1 MINYKIFLTEAPSTS
16 RQGVADVRSSK
27 VSLEND
33 PELENSEETDSEF
46 EEFEDFARRKF
57 AEIDRTQIH
66 DGDDDEKS
74 EAVKM
79 TKILFS
85 LGNENPDKF
94 SSEEDFS
101 DNEVSDQMIRTNTIR
116 KEPEPKDIRLVE
128 LDSENNGDSLD
139 NFIEQDSSVYGLDE
153 DELREVPVTFLSV

>member
-1 MINYKIFLTEAPSTS
+1 M
-16 RQGVADVRSSK
+16 ADVRSSE

-66 DGDDDEKS
+66 DDDEKT

-85 LGNENPDKF
+85 LGNKKADKF
-94 SSEEDFS
+94 SSDEDFS
-101 DNEVSDQMIRTNTIR
+101 ENEDDSDQIRTNTIR
-116 KEPEPKDIRLVE
+116 REPEPKNICLVE
-128 LDSENNGDSLD
+128 LESENNIADSLD
-139 NFIEQDSSVYGLDE
+139 NINDVNE
-153 DELREVPVTFLSV
+153 DELREVPNK

>member
-1 MINYKIFLTEAPSTS
+1 M
-16 RQGVADVRSSK
+16 ADVRSSE

-66 DGDDDEKS
+66 DDDEKT

-85 LGNENPDKF
+85 LGNKKADKF
-94 SSEEDFS
+94 SSDEDFS
-101 DNEVSDQMIRTNTIR
+101 ENEDDSDQIRTNTIR
-116 KEPEPKDIRLVE
+116 REREPKNICLVE
-128 LDSENNGDSLD
+128 LESENNIADSLD
-139 NFIEQDSSVYGLDE
+139 NINDRDTSLDDVNE
-153 DELREVPVTFLSV
+153 DELREVPSK

>member
-1 MINYKIFLTEAPSTS
+1 MIIYNIFLTEAPSTS
-16 RQGVADVRSSK
+16 RQGVTDVQSSE

-33 PELENSEETDSEF
+33 PELEHSEETDSEF

-57 AEIDRTQIH
+57 AEIDRTRIH
-66 DGDDDEKS
+66 DGEDDEKT

-101 DNEVSDQMIRTNTIR
+101 DNEVVDQMIRTNTTR
-116 KEPEPKDIRLVE
+116 KEPEPEHIRLVE
-128 LDSENNGDSLD
+128 LVSENNGDSMD
-139 NFIEQDSSVYGLDE
+139 NFIERDSSVNGVGE
-153 DELREVPVTFLSV
+153 DELREVLVK

>member
-1 MINYKIFLTEAPSTS
+1 MT
-16 RQGVADVRSSK
+16 DVQSSE

-33 PELENSEETDSEF
+33 PELEHSEETDSEF

-66 DGDDDEKS
+66 DGEDDEKT

-85 LGNENPDKF
+85 LGNENSDKF

-101 DNEVSDQMIRTNTIR
+101 DNEVVDQMIRTNTIQ
-116 KEPEPKDIRLVE
+116 KEPEPEHIRLVD
-128 LDSENNGDSLD
+128 LVSENNGDSMD
-139 NFIEQDSSVYGLDE
+139 NFIERDSSVNGVDE
-153 DELREVPVTFLSV
+153 DELREVL

>member
-1 MINYKIFLTEAPSTS
+1 MT
-16 RQGVADVRSSK
+16 DVQSSE

-33 PELENSEETDSEF
+33 PELEHSEETDSEF

-66 DGDDDEKS
+66 DGEDDDKT

-85 LGNENPDKF
+85 LGNENSDKF

-101 DNEVSDQMIRTNTIR
+101 DNEVVDQMIRTNTIQ
-116 KEPEPKDIRLVE
+116 KEPEPEHIRLVD
-128 LDSENNGDSLD
+128 LVSENNGDSMD
-139 NFIEQDSSVYGLDE
+139 NFIERDSSVNGVDE
-153 DELREVPVTFLSV
+153 DELREVL